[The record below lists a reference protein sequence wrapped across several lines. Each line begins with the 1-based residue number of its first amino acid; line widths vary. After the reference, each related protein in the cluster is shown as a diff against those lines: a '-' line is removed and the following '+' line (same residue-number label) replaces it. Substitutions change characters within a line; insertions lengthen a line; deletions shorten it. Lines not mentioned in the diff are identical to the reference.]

1 MRRSLVQH
9 AFDTTKHAASR
20 PLNPLSVQTQQLLV
34 RGTEAPRQVPQS
46 HRILVSLLTRTQSDI
61 LSPTTSFTPSPQP
74 MFGTAQTALLDS
86 LETPDCWISNA
97 ELIIHYITVTY
108 RTFSFSAS
116 LTKFLQSDL
125 PREALSHP
133 FLLREIMA
141 FAGFHLAYL
150 YPEKRPTYLLVASKH
165 QDFAIKGLREGLS
178 NAMTQENCHTL
189 YATSIFLIL
198 SKFAA
203 FTAVEPQHQHHS
215 CLGPIRS
222 LLDIFNMVHCMDGVF
237 RSSENDIRQGPLEG
251 LFGKDS
257 QAQSTRVLSLSDRL
271 QQLKLP
277 IESESRECETMMT
290 LASAIDSLVAATVRV
305 ASHKT
310 SGSPAE
316 LRAIFLWPMLV
327 PREFVALAEAGHPI
341 SLLILAHYCVL
352 IRWAAER
359 SWCFERWASSVSDA
373 ISDQIRDSPWAGWL
387 DWPLSLINEEVK

>member
-1 MRRSLVQH
+1 SCIRHNKACSLETLQP
-9 AFDTTKHAASR
+9 S
-20 PLNPLSVQTQQLLV
+20 
-34 RGTEAPRQVPQS
+34 
-46 HRILVSLLTRTQSDI
+46 SDI

-178 NAMTQENCHTL
+178 NAMTQQNCHTL

-203 FTAVEPQHQHHS
+203 FTAVEPQHQPHS
-215 CLGPIRS
+215 CLAPIKS

-277 IESESRECETMMT
+277 IEAEIRECETMKTM
-290 LASAIDSLVAATVRV
+290 ASAIDSLVAATVRV
-305 ASHKT
+305 ATHKT

-359 SWCFERWASSVSDA
+359 SWCFERWATSVSDA